1 MYEIC
6 EYALVTEHHAYYGFR
21 RKVTNLR
28 LNIRNVFTRKTFRNL
43 PAKAQ
48 TESRRRKDRDAAKE
62 KAKEFLRAGKTEEA
76 RKEFTKAVDITHNH
90 AVDLM
95 KECRKVGVDCI
106 TAMYEADSQLAYL
119 NKIGAADYVISED
132 SDLILF
138 GCSKVIFKLQLDG
151 RCLLFDSE
159 KLHLT
164 INTTKE
170 KFCFEK
176 FRRICILSG
185 CDYLDN
191 LHGIGL
197 SKARKFM
204 LLTEETDLRKALPK
218 IPSYLNMKK
227 LTILPDYIEGFLK
240 AEATFKHM
248 FVYDPLKREMTRLN
262 PLGESDSE
270 VENCSNAG
278 ELLENATA
286 YQLALGNLNP
296 RTFEISDDYDPDTIP
311 HTKKFR
317 KHLSIWR
324 KDFVQASSDVS
335 SRNFK
340 HQSSISNFFSNPK
353 KFNQMTAEVQTI
365 IAQENDVTE
374 NVEIGDLVS
383 SYCIQTSSAKRRNI
397 EFEIDESKDESKHGF
412 NDVTPTRNPFAKRH
426 QAEKTKLVDKPSL
439 LESLA
444 CKEVASKFNENQHR
458 TIVSKYFPINIAQKT
473 FDESE
478 ALTKMNKEIQE
489 RQLKNKMF
497 YELAKNQ
504 QEHKKDDPE
513 SQVPDDVGELSECS
527 EVSVESQGEEES
539 SDLNLEIN
547 TVDLDKY
554 QFQPKSQK
562 QTFINDIK
570 PKAEPKATKAASG
583 MRRPGLTKIK
593 SFASQKSDS
602 STSLQ
607 TKLSKFGF
615 LKKSSL
621 N

>member
-1 MYEIC
+1 
-6 EYALVTEHHAYYGFR
+6 
-21 RKVTNLR
+21 
-28 LNIRNVFTRKTFRNL
+28 
-43 PAKAQ
+43 
-48 TESRRRKDRDAAKE
+48 
-62 KAKEFLRAGKTEEA
+62 
-76 RKEFTKAVDITHNH
+76 
-90 AVDLM
+90 M

-119 NKIGAADYVISED
+119 NKIGVAEYVISED

-164 INTTKE
+164 INTTEE

-227 LTILPDYIEGFLK
+227 LSILPEYIEGFLK

-262 PLGESDSE
+262 PLGENHSE

-278 ELLENATA
+278 ELLDPATA

-296 RTFEISDDYDPDTIP
+296 RTFEISDDYNPDTVP
-311 HTKKFR
+311 PMKKFR
-317 KHLSIWR
+317 KYPSIWR
-324 KDFVQASSDVS
+324 KEFVQASSEVS

-340 HQSSISNFFSNPK
+340 HQSSINNFFSNPR
-353 KFNQMTAEVQTI
+353 KFNQMTTEVQNI

-383 SYCIQTSSAKRRNI
+383 SYCIQTSSSKRRNI
-397 EFEIDESKDESKHGF
+397 EFEIGESKDDSKHF
-412 NDVTPTRNPFAKRH
+412 NGVTPTQNPFAKRH
-426 QAEKTKLVDKPSL
+426 QAEKAKTVEKPSL
-439 LESLA
+439 L
-444 CKEVASKFNENQHR
+444 EVASKFNENHHR
-458 TIVSKYFPINIAQKT
+458 TIVSKYFPINIATVSHKT
-473 FDESE
+473 SNESE
-478 ALTKMNKEIQE
+478 DLTQMNKEILE

-504 QEHKKDDPE
+504 QERNTEDPK
-513 SQVPDDVGELSECS
+513 SQIPDDACEVS
-527 EVSVESQGEEES
+527 EVSVESQGEEEGA
-539 SDLNLEIN
+539 DLNLETN

-554 QFQPKSQK
+554 QFKPKSQK

-570 PKAEPKATKAASG
+570 PKAMKTDGK

-593 SFASQKSDS
+593 SFASQKTDS